1 MLYRVESSQFSLCC
15 FSFRGH
21 CENSAYPPQCILKG
35 LALASSAFILCS
47 CSTVNVPIPSSE
59 PTTVYFAGVSFT
71 GNFRDRF
78 TNYPNS
84 YSLAA
89 NGRLDKAFVAE
100 LQKHQFKKI
109 ILETSL
115 GESTHASDAVSAS
128 LGIDL
133 ETVSGSH
140 VDGVGYKTVADIY
153 AQVFVFNFDT
163 KKILTSIPINLQYIT
178 VTPKRPNREQVKQ
191 IFEAMIFGTDERV
204 KESLLELAAKK
215 LETLEVQQDYGTRY
229 KVEKVEFSDQ
239 ANKTIRSFSINAD
252 QFKTITAQMLTRSL
266 ADNLNVAVVP
276 YTKGEAIGSK
286 MPARFANGDAFTF
299 ELPPADYAFDLKFH
313 NFNTK
318 RNTSNP
324 ALDTE
329 AYIVFTNVKF
339 EQPDLQKEFLNRNFR
354 AAATNTLVKGQKSDP
369 QVVYLETI
377 FNFFEGL
384 AKNIEDP
391 ETSWLKTVVHPD
403 NVSTTKEQ
411 LEAIHDQMFR

>member
-1 MLYRVESSQFSLCC
+1 M
-15 FSFRGH
+15 
-21 CENSAYPPQCILKG
+21 
-35 LALASSAFILCS
+35 
-47 CSTVNVPIPSSE
+47 
-59 PTTVYFAGVSFT
+59 SFT